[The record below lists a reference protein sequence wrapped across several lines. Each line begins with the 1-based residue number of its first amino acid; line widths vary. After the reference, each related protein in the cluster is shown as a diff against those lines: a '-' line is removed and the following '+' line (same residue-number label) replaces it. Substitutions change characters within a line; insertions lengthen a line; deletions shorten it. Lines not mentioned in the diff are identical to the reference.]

1 MKLSYNGTIEY
12 WLIIHHFTNLFQFL
26 FHFLHRNFI
35 WRLLIQATA
44 YLNLWRYFY
53 IFRSVLY
60 KNFIEMFYVRGALV
74 VEEATVSILLS
85 NKVNLRVMSFLTS
98 LITTVKFYLL
108 TSYFTFKMYDLLI
121 KYYLLFVP
129 FVKYLK
135 HSNVIACIVNKAVV
149 W

>member
-12 WLIIHHFTNLFQFL
+12 WLIIRHFTNLLQFL
-26 FHFLHRNFI
+26 SHFLHRNFI